1 MGMWPRALFD
11 RIGLFDE
18 ELVRDQDDEFSY
30 RIRKYGGR
38 LILTPAMRSSY
49 QNRRSWQS
57 LARQFYQYGF
67 WKVRVLQKHPRQM
80 SVRHFVPPLCDF
92 GVAAGVLLSP
102 LAGWCGVA
110 SAGALSIYAATML
123 AVATI
128 EGEGGLGGRLRM
140 ACALAIIHHAW
151 ALGFLVGTVRFA
163 GLWVNSARPVGGAT
177 TAGSHAGEAKG
188 ET

>member
-1 MGMWPRALFD
+1 MGMWPRELFD

-30 RIRKYGGR
+30 RIRKHGGR

-49 QNRRSWQS
+49 QNRQSWRA

-80 SVRHFVPPLCDF
+80 SVRHFVPPLFDF
-92 GVAAGVLLSP
+92 GVAVGALLSP
-102 LAGWCGVA
+102 AAGWYGMA

-123 AVATI
+123 AVAAI
-128 EGEGGLGGRLRM
+128 EGEGGVGRRLRM

-151 ALGFLVGTVRFA
+151 ASGFLVGAVRFA
-163 GLWVNSARPVGGAT
+163 GLWVKRARPIDET
-177 TAGSHAGEAKG
+177 TPAGSHAGEAKG